1 MNKTGIDVAGE
12 PATQNTVA
20 EKTQHGSPQKGQ
32 TSRGKL
38 ILLVEDDESDQLLTR
53 EALAETDSPL
63 DAVMVSDGE
72 EALDYLRR
80 KGKYGDAARPDLIV
94 VDLNMPKVNGQR
106 LSQIVKQDRSG
117 PANDP
122 DRGSQHFGL

>member
-1 MNKTGIDVAGE
+1 MNNAGIDVAGE
-12 PATQNTVA
+12 PATQSVVV
-20 EKTQHGSPQKGQ
+20 EKTRHPSSQKGQ

-53 EALAETDSPL
+53 DALAETDSPL

-80 KGKYGDAARPDLIV
+80 KGKYGVQPVPI
-94 VDLNMPKVNGQR
+94 
-106 LSQIVKQDRSG
+106 
-117 PANDP
+117 
-122 DRGSQHFGL
+122 